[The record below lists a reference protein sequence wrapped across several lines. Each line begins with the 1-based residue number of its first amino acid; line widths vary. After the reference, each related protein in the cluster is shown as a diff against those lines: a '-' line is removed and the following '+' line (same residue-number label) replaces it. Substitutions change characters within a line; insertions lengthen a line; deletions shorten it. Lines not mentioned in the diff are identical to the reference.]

1 MPSWCGSH
9 AVHGTER
16 ALARLQSLSLSM
28 RAAPL
33 YIYQSLLHAGASAAI
48 SLPFSPPA
56 PQSEPAGALEK
67 AAEGVRE
74 RAEQG
79 AAAVKVC
86 SLGQPRL
93 RVRAGKGLGVLA
105 FGTSWAC
112 KSTTPQPLH
121 HAGCRAG
128 GH

>member
-1 MPSWCGSH
+1 MHWPACKRESKH
-9 AVHGTER
+9 AGCTIR
-16 ALARLQSLSLSM
+16 T
-28 RAAPL
+28 AAPL
-33 YIYQSLLHAGASAAI
+33 YLYPSLLHAGASAAI
-48 SLPFSPPA
+48 SLPFSTPA
-56 PQSEPAGALEK
+56 PQPEPAGALQK

-93 RVRAGKGLGVLA
+93 RVGKGLGVLT

-121 HAGCRAG
+121 HAGRRAG